1 MTATNNTLRQ
11 LAASTAVAMAF
22 SPLANAAGLIDS
34 PKALNT
40 YSSLLSE
47 NIAKAAGND
56 EARLRARGFM
66 VELEKALQEPS
77 EKIRIVDY
85 PKPAVVERLRVT
97 AVVPPKGFEALDIP
111 VCAEQSNKVL
121 GTWNITAK
129 GEVQPAPWAGA
140 RESESPTSAAC
151 KAFILASRDAINQKL
166 AQATPNGAPA
176 QPAPAGTPAQPPPGA
191 KVAIA
196 DNPAFPRFGT
206 AGQAAPATN

>member
-1 MTATNNTLRQ
+1 MTVNRTLRQ

-22 SPLANAAGLIDS
+22 SPLANAAGFIDS
-34 PKALNT
+34 GAARANALGSFSQQLT
-40 YSSLLSE
+40 
-47 NIAKAAGND
+47 AAAGDN
-56 EARLRARGFM
+56 AASLRARGFM

-85 PKPAVVERLRVT
+85 PKPVTASMLRVT

-129 GEVQPAPWAGA
+129 GEVQPAPWVGA

-206 AGQAAPATN
+206 AGHAAPATN

>member
-1 MTATNNTLRQ
+1 MSAAHLRR

-47 NIAKAAGND
+47 NLAKAAGND

-85 PKPAVVERLRVT
+85 PKPVSANMLRVT

-111 VCAEQSNKVL
+111 VCAEKDSKVL

-129 GEVQPAPWAGA
+129 GDVQPAPWTGA
-140 RESESPTSAAC
+140 RESEGNSAAC
-151 KAFILASRDAINQKL
+151 KAFIFASRDAINQKL
-166 AQATPNGAPA
+166 ASSAPA
-176 QPAPAGTPAQPPPGA
+176 QPAPAGTPAQPPPA
-191 KVAIA
+191 DKVALTER
-196 DNPAFPRFGT
+196 PAFPRFGT
-206 AGQAAPATN
+206 AAPASN

>member
-1 MTATNNTLRQ
+1 MTANRTLRQ

-22 SPLANAAGLIDS
+22 SPLANAAGLMDDTR
-34 PKALNT
+34 AVNT
-40 YSSLLSE
+40 YRPLFSE
-47 NIAKAAGND
+47 ALAKAAKD
-56 EARLRARGFM
+56 DAAHLRARGFM

-85 PKPAVVERLRVT
+85 PKPVTASMLRVT

-129 GEVQPAPWAGA
+129 GEVQPAPWTGA
-140 RESESPTSAAC
+140 RESERPTSSAC

-166 AQATPNGAPA
+166 AS
-176 QPAPAGTPAQPPPGA
+176 GTPAQPPS
-191 KVAIA
+191 
-196 DNPAFPRFGT
+196 T
-206 AGQAAPATN
+206 AASPTITK

>member
-1 MTATNNTLRQ
+1 MTANRTLRQ

-66 VELEKALQEPS
+66 VELEKALKEPS

-85 PKPAVVERLRVT
+85 PKPVSANMLRVT

-111 VCAEQSNKVL
+111 VCAEKDSKVL

-140 RESESPTSAAC
+140 RESEGNSAAC
-151 KAFILASRDAINQKL
+151 KAFIFASRDAINQKL
-166 AQATPNGAPA
+166 AQATPSGAPA

>member
-22 SPLANAAGLIDS
+22 SPLANAAGLIDDTR
-34 PKALNT
+34 AVNT
-40 YSSLLSE
+40 YRPLFSE
-47 NIAKAAGND
+47 ALTRAAHD
-56 EARLRARGFM
+56 DAAHLRARGFM

-85 PKPAVVERLRVT
+85 PKPVTASMLRVT

-206 AGQAAPATN
+206 AAPASN